1 MIEAY
6 LREDE
11 DGDGITQDEEEED
24 TSEVSLHA
32 ITSKDPTETM
42 KTCGRIG

>member
-11 DGDGITQDEEEED
+11 DGDMEEVVKTQFSCFSLED
-24 TSEVSLHA
+24 
-32 ITSKDPTETM
+32 KRND
-42 KTCGRIG
+42 